1 METRESSG
9 PRPTIADVAEAAGV
23 ARSTVSRA
31 MNREHRFYRSPSAA
45 RIRAVAE
52 SLGYEPNPT
61 AANLRR
67 QQTNTVGV
75 LVSRLTD
82 TVMAMLFEEIAA
94 ASAARGYHALVATTY
109 DDPALERENGLAM
122 LASRVDGLI
131 LTTATTEGGLCTE
144 LLARGIPHVLA
155 LRSYGES
162 PSVVGDDALGGY
174 LATRH
179 LIDLGHREIGLVAGP
194 DHAPTALARREGH
207 RHALR
212 EAGIE
217 DAPELV
223 YPSTFSME
231 SGEAAAEA
239 FLAARRRPTA
249 VFAVNDNTAFGFT
262 SVIQRAGLG
271 IPKDLSIVG
280 YNDIPLVARLPVPL
294 TTVRVPFGDIASATV
309 DTLLNSIQG
318 RPALAAHRTL
328 APTLI
333 PRAST
338 ARTAAP
344 PDEPR

>member
-1 METRESSG
+1 MEAKESGG

-31 MNREHRFYRSPSAA
+31 MNREHRFYRSESAA

-67 QQTNTVGV
+67 QQTNTIGV

-109 DDPALERENGLAM
+109 DDPALERESGQAL

-144 LLARGIPHVLA
+144 LVERGIPHVLA
-155 LRSYGES
+155 LRSYGTS
-162 PSVVGDDALGGY
+162 PSVVGDDPLGGY

-179 LIDLGHREIGLVAGP
+179 LIDLGHRKIGIVAGP
-194 DHAPTALARREGH
+194 DHAPTALARREGY
-207 RHALR
+207 RQALR
-212 EAGIE
+212 EAGIVE
-217 DAPELV
+217 TPELI

-239 FLAARRRPTA
+239 FLASAKRPTA

-262 SVIQRAGLG
+262 SVIQRAGLS

-294 TTVRVPFGDIASATV
+294 TSVRVPFGDIASAAV

-318 RPALAAHRTL
+318 RPARAAHRTL

-338 ARTAAP
+338 RRAAVLAKTHP
-344 PDEPR
+344 

>member
-1 METRESSG
+1 MEAKETSG
-9 PRPTIADVAEAAGV
+9 LRPTIADVAEAAGV

-52 SLGYEPNPT
+52 SLGYEPNPS

-67 QQTNTVGV
+67 QQTKTVGV

-131 LTTATTEGGLCTE
+131 LATATTEGGLCTE
-144 LLARGIPHVLA
+144 LLARGVPHVLA
-155 LRSYGES
+155 LRAFGES
-162 PSVVGDDALGGY
+162 PSVVGDDVLGGY

-179 LIDLGHREIGLVAGP
+179 LIDLGHREIGIVAGP
-194 DHAPTALARREGH
+194 DHAPTALSRREGY
-207 RHALR
+207 RQALR
-212 EAGIE
+212 EAGI
-217 DAPELV
+217 PEVPGLV
-223 YPSTFSME
+223 YRSTFSME

-239 FLAARRRPTA
+239 FLAGARRPTA

-262 SVIQRAGLG
+262 SVIQRAGLS

-280 YNDIPLVARLPVPL
+280 YNDIPLVARLTVPL
-294 TTVRVPFGDIASATV
+294 TTVRVPFRDIAAASV
-309 DTLLNSIQG
+309 DALLSSIQG
-318 RPALAAHRTL
+318 RPAMAAHRTL

-338 ARTAAP
+338 ARAP
-344 PDEPR
+344 IQPDLAH

>member
-1 METRESSG
+1 
-9 PRPTIADVAEAAGV
+9 
-23 ARSTVSRA
+23 
-31 MNREHRFYRSPSAA
+31 
-45 RIRAVAE
+45 
-52 SLGYEPNPT
+52 
-61 AANLRR
+61 
-67 QQTNTVGV
+67 
-75 LVSRLTD
+75 
-82 TVMAMLFEEIAA
+82 
-94 ASAARGYHALVATTY
+94 
-109 DDPALERENGLAM
+109 
-122 LASRVDGLI
+122 
-131 LTTATTEGGLCTE
+131 
-144 LLARGIPHVLA
+144 
-155 LRSYGES
+155 
-162 PSVVGDDALGGY
+162 
-174 LATRH
+174 
-179 LIDLGHREIGLVAGP
+179 
-194 DHAPTALARREGH
+194 
-207 RHALR
+207 
-212 EAGIE
+212 
-217 DAPELV
+217 
-223 YPSTFSME
+223 ME